1 MNLSKTEL
9 QILAQMAAGN
19 NSINKIAAALNKS
32 LPQIYRSGQK
42 LIRKGWIIPSR
53 GEYCPVKNT
62 LCSLL
67 LQNLREFPSLI
78 EPFSD
83 SGILILSHLTEPKS
97 GQELK
102 NGLKISRTQIFK
114 KIGQA
119 KTISLLKK
127 ENGKYVLNDK
137 IWVRAVNFLRELN
150 TYEENVDSRVPLT
163 STIYYKTEKEIV
175 FSSPEELDAALTAFS
190 AYGRY
195 GIKLISPVK
204 YYFLPKKKLSKKEV
218 FIHSVYVTEKEKE
231 ARNLI
236 YLTMFYLKHKK
247 TLKTVKHYLV
257 EEIKLMLQGQQI
269 PGYPSLQE
277 IKEKAEIY
285 DIKL

>member
-9 QILAQMAAGN
+9 QILAQMSVGN
-19 NSINKIAAALNKS
+19 KNINEIAAVLNKNPS
-32 LPQIYRSGQK
+32 QIYRSGQK
-42 LIRKGWIIPSR
+42 LIHKGWIIPSR
-53 GEYCPVKNT
+53 REYWPIKNT
-62 LCSLL
+62 LSSLL

-83 SGILILSHLTEPKS
+83 SGMLILSQLTKPKS
-97 GQELK
+97 WQELK

-119 KTISLLKK
+119 KAISLLKK
-127 ENGKYVLNDK
+127 EKRKYVLNDE
-137 IWVRAVNFLRELN
+137 IWGKAVNFLRELN
-150 TYEENVDSRVPLT
+150 AYEENVDSRVPLT

-190 AYGRY
+190 AYERY
-195 GIKLISPVK
+195 DIKLISPIK

-218 FIHSVYVTEKEKE
+218 FIHSLYVAEKEKE

-236 YLTMFYLKHKK
+236 YSAVFYLKHKK

-257 EEIKLMLQGQQI
+257 EEIKLMLEGQQI
-269 PGYPSLQE
+269 PGYPSLKE
-277 IKEKAEIY
+277 IREKAEVG
-285 DIKL
+285 

>member
-53 GEYCPVKNT
+53 REYWPIKNT

-67 LQNLREFPSLI
+67 LQNLMEFPSLI
-78 EPFSD
+78 ESFSD
-83 SGILILSHLTEPKS
+83 SGILILSQLTEPKS
-97 GQELK
+97 WQELK
-102 NGLKISRTQIFK
+102 NGLKISRTNIFK

-119 KTISLLKK
+119 KAISLLKQEK
-127 ENGKYVLNDK
+127 RKYVLNDK
-137 IWVRAVNFLRELN
+137 IWSKVVNFLRELN

-175 FSSPEELDAALTAFS
+175 FSSLEELDAALTAFS
-190 AYGRY
+190 AYERY
-195 GIKLISPVK
+195 GIKLISQTK

-218 FIHSVYVTEKEKE
+218 FIHSLYVTEKERE

-236 YLTMFYLKHKK
+236 YSAVFYLKHKK

-257 EEIKLMLQGQQI
+257 DEIKLMLEGQQI
-269 PGYPSLQE
+269 PGYPSLRE
-277 IKEKAEIY
+277 IREKAEMY